1 VSYAVEWI
9 PGAAFLGTVLL
20 LLLVPPVALI
30 GLMVVALAAVV
41 ALVALAG
48 AMLAMPYLLLRSYVG
63 AAPSGAGQRKA
74 RYRSPR
80 SLPRRGGPPSGPAL
94 QPSPTQRRQG
104 DPSESVG
111 PTRGRRRGRRLL
123 PE

>member
-1 VSYAVEWI
+1 VLRRTGGGSVSYAVEWI

-48 AMLAMPYLLLRSYVG
+48 AMLAMP
-63 AAPSGAGQRKA
+63 
-74 RYRSPR
+74 
-80 SLPRRGGPPSGPAL
+80 
-94 QPSPTQRRQG
+94 
-104 DPSESVG
+104 
-111 PTRGRRRGRRLL
+111 
-123 PE
+123 